1 MILVSRIYACVGMRD
16 IFAAIRGITMKD
28 TSIDEIFDNVFGKE
42 ISETEVQK
50 VISGA
55 KEKAIESLQKLKEKL
70 EQQYPDKS
78 ARPKKVQDKLEKA
91 EKILAE
97 NK

>member
-1 MILVSRIYACVGMRD
+1 MRD
-16 IFAAIRGITMKD
+16 IFAAIRGITMKN
-28 TSIDEIFDNVFGKE
+28 TSIDEIFDNVFDKE

-55 KEKAIESLQKLKEKL
+55 KEKSLTTLRKLKEQL

-78 ARPKKVQDKLEKA
+78 KRPKEIQDSIDKV
-91 EKILAE
+91 EKILADK
-97 NK
+97 NKLQQ